1 MRGYTYSTDRRLPER
16 MLLELADTLAL
27 QIHERLGTR
36 VYMLQRSDIVELVA
50 PFIDDLTIEDQRSVA
65 WIVWHLFQDALELEM
80 EDE

>member
-50 PFIDDLTIEDQRSVA
+50 PFIDDLTVEDQRSVA

-80 EDE
+80 EYE